1 LNKNDIADIQ
11 AEAGI
16 IATIINKPEYTFF
29 SENLKPNHFTDKQ
42 NAYIYYAI
50 AELAKKGI
58 QKIDAYNITNILNA
72 KEATKKQLETIT
84 IDGLNDLINCS
95 TLISRDSPEDYMLI
109 VQNVLDKAFRREIL
123 SELQKCEKSCF
134 DDTEIDIKT
143 SIYDAMDKVMSKY
156 VLEDVST
163 FGEKVD
169 DMWSEIQTR
178 FEADGMC
185 GCPSMITSL
194 NDYFTYEKSE
204 LVLVCA
210 HRKEGKSMYCLNE
223 AVDKLKKG
231 LSCVYFD
238 TEMSSRQHLERMLS
252 HLTKIPVKIIKNGKF
267 TSEQG
272 LKIKEAL
279 AWIKTRKY
287 VHVYM
292 PTPSKEKIFTIVKRL
307 KSKSGL
313 DFVFYDYIKSQNST
327 DSSVIYNIMGEYTDF
342 LKNKIA
348 GELDIPVLA
357 AAQLNRGGD
366 IADSYKLEQFS
377 SVVAILKRKKSDE
390 IERDGRECG
399 NYKFY
404 IKLNRLGEQMS
415 DMDTEYVDISF
426 DGNTCTFEEAKQH
439 EVVEPY

>member
-1 LNKNDIADIQ
+1 MTKTDIADIQ

-16 IATIINKPEYTFF
+16 IATIINKPEFTYF
-29 SENLKPNHFTDKQ
+29 SENLKPNHFIDKQ

-50 AELAKKGI
+50 CELNKKGI

-72 KEATKKQLETIT
+72 KEATKKQAESIT
-84 IDGLNDLINCS
+84 IEGLNDLINCS
-95 TLISRDSPEDYMLI
+95 TLISRDSPDDYLLI

-123 SELQKCEKSCF
+123 TELQKCEKTCF
-134 DDTEIDIKT
+134 DDSETDIKT
-143 SIYDAMDKVMSKY
+143 TIYDAMDKVMSKY
-156 VLEDVST
+156 VMEDVST

-169 DMWSEIQTR
+169 DMWNEIQTR

-185 GCPSMITSL
+185 GYPSKITAL

-223 AVDKLKKG
+223 AIDKLNKG

-252 HLTKIPVKIIKNGKF
+252 NLTKIPVKIIKNGKF
-267 TSEQG
+267 TDEQG
-272 LKIKEAL
+272 QKIKDAL

-390 IERDGRECG
+390 IERDGKNCG

-415 DMDTEYVDISF
+415 DMDTEYVDIVF
-426 DGNTCTFEEAKQH
+426 DGNTCTFEEARQH
-439 EVVEPY
+439 EIVEPY